1 MLYWEKKTQA
11 DKMRYQ
17 RERGVIMKETVLLIN
32 FKDNQKLQKIQR
44 ALLPLRVK
52 MKVITPQEF
61 CQPIGYLAGV
71 KEIVPVKMAAE
82 ETELE
87 KEMLVF
93 TAIDGDLLQDI
104 LQALRKAG
112 APVDYK
118 AVLTEHN
125 LTWNCVQLYRELEQ
139 EHLAYLQLR
148 S

>member
-1 MLYWEKKTQA
+1 
-11 DKMRYQ
+11 
-17 RERGVIMKETVLLIN
+17 MKETVLLVN
-32 FKDNQKLQKIQR
+32 FKDSQKQQKIQR
-44 ALLPLRVK
+44 ALLPLCIK
-52 MKVITPQEF
+52 IKVVTPEEF

-71 KEIVPVKMAAE
+71 KKIMPVETTAE
-82 ETELE
+82 KTELE

-93 TAIDGDLLQDI
+93 AAIDGDLLQYI

-125 LTWNCVQLYRELEQ
+125 LTWNCVQLYRELEL
-139 EHLAYLQLR
+139 EHLAYLQSR

>member
-1 MLYWEKKTQA
+1 
-11 DKMRYQ
+11 
-17 RERGVIMKETVLLIN
+17 MKETVLLIN
-32 FKDNQKLQKIQR
+32 FKDRQKQQKIQR
-44 ALLPLRVK
+44 ALLPLHIK
-52 MKVITPQEF
+52 MRVITPEEF
-61 CQPIGYLAGV
+61 GQPIGYLAGL
-71 KEIVPVKMAAE
+71 KEIPPAETAEE

-93 TAIDGDLLQDI
+93 AAIDGDLLQYI

-112 APVDYK
+112 TPVDYK

-139 EHLAYLQLR
+139 EHLAYLQSR